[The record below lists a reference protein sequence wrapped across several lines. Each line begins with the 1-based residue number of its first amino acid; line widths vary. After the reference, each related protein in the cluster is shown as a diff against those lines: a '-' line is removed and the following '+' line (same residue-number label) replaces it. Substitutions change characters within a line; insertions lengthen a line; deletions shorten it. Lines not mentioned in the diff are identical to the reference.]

1 MLTAGK
7 RVLARKRRHIRI
19 RKKINGTEERP
30 RLCVSKSLSNIY
42 VQLIDDEKGIT
53 LASASTVDKDLSGK
67 IKNGGNLEAAK
78 MVGGLIAERAL
89 GKNIKKV
96 VFDRGGYIY
105 HGRIKALAD
114 AAREKGLQ
122 F

>member
-7 RVLARKRRHIRI
+7 RVLARKRRHARI
-19 RKKINGTEERP
+19 SKKGYGTEERP
-30 RLCVSKSLSNIY
+30 RLCVSKSLSNMY

-53 LASASTVDKDLSGK
+53 LTSASTVDKDLKGK

-78 MVGGLIAERAL
+78 IVGGLIAERAL

-105 HGRIKALAD
+105 H
-114 AAREKGLQ
+114 
-122 F
+122 

>member
-7 RVLARKRRHIRI
+7 RVLARKRRHARI
-19 RKKINGTEERP
+19 RRKVYGTEERP
-30 RLCVSKSLSNIY
+30 RLCVSKSLSNMY
-42 VQLIDDEKGIT
+42 AQLIDDEKGIT
-53 LASASTVDKDLSGK
+53 LTSASTVDKDLKGK

-78 MVGGLIAERAL
+78 IVGGLIAERAL

>member
-1 MLTAGK
+1 MLTAEK
-7 RVLARKRRHIRI
+7 RVLARKRRHARI
-19 RKKINGTEERP
+19 RKKVYGTEERP

-53 LASASTVDKDLSGK
+53 LTSASTVDKDLKGK

-89 GKNIKKV
+89 SKNIKKV

-105 HGRIKALAD
+105 HGRIKAIAE
-114 AAREKGLQ
+114 AVREKGLQ

>member
-7 RVLARKRRHIRI
+7 RVLARKRRHARI
-19 RKKINGTEERP
+19 RKKVYGTEERP
-30 RLCVSKSLSNIY
+30 RLCVSKSLSNMY

-53 LASASTVDKDLSGK
+53 LTSASTVDKDLKGK

-114 AAREKGLQ
+114 AARGKGLQ